1 VGTQIFTQ
9 ECAILQARGYFVSDQ
24 AENEAKLHHL
34 ETLTRARKDRDLL
47 EGKLK
52 SRGKLLSDFA
62 EALKRPRDFVFDVT
76 KESITV
82 GQPGGQLRR
91 PVAQVTPPEIDW
103 SDLCETIRGYI
114 NAKQDERDSAAALG
128 LPMSE

>member
-34 ETLTRARKDRDLL
+34 ETLTRARKDKYLL

-52 SRGKLLSDFA
+52 SRGKVLSDFA
-62 EALKRPRDFVFDVT
+62 EVLRHPRDFVFDMT

-82 GQPGGQLRR
+82 GQPGGQRQR
-91 PVAQVTPPEIDW
+91 PVAQLTQPEMDW
-103 SDLCETIRGYI
+103 NDLWETINGYI
-114 NAKQDERDSAAALG
+114 NAKQDERDSSAALG
-128 LPMSE
+128 LPIPE